1 MVKEIKPKVYIDK
14 YKQKYGSAN
23 VPDTKNKPIIKESK
37 VVYDNNKALD
47 DFTNEPSKVDKPID
61 YSNANELKA
70 RYSGREVRR
79 KQMISNAK
87 EIGDLGLVKTLE
99 TESREEAKQLDT
111 DVSRINRNKLIHEA
125 MQRDLRRREL
135 IDKHDAEAESVFDE
149 EFGDND

>member
-1 MVKEIKPKVYIDK
+1 MVKEKQPKVYIDK
-14 YKQKYGSAN
+14 YKLKYGSSR
-23 VPDTKNKPIIKESK
+23 VPDTKNKPINNETK
-37 VVYDNNKALD
+37 VSSITQDPRDIAD
-47 DFTNEPSKVDKPID
+47 DPSKVDKPID

-70 RYSGREVRR
+70 RFSGREVRR

-135 IDKHDAEAESVFDE
+135 IDKHDAESESAFDE

>member
-1 MVKEIKPKVYIDK
+1 MVKEKQPKVYIDK

-23 VPDTKNKPIIKESK
+23 VPDTKNMPINNETK
-37 VVYDNNKALD
+37 VTSNTQDPRDIAD
-47 DFTNEPSKVDKPID
+47 EPSKIDKPID

-79 KQMISNAK
+79 KQMIANAK

-99 TESREEAKQLDT
+99 TESREEAKQLEADI
-111 DVSRINRNKLIHEA
+111 SRIKRNDLIHEA

-135 IDKHDAEAESVFDE
+135 IDKHDAESESAFDE
-149 EFGDND
+149 EFDNEY

>member
-1 MVKEIKPKVYIDK
+1 MVKEKQPKVYIDK
-14 YKQKYGSAN
+14 YKLKYGSSR
-23 VPDTKNKPIIKESK
+23 VPDTKNKPINKESK

-79 KQMISNAK
+79 KQMITNAK

-99 TESREEAKQLDT
+99 TESREEAKQLEADI
-111 DVSRINRNKLIHEA
+111 SRIKRNDLIHEA

-135 IDKHDAEAESVFDE
+135 IDKHDAESESAFDE
-149 EFGDND
+149 EFDDEY